1 MGIALVIFLLTSR
14 DGLRKTL
21 AYLIAQA
28 LAFAIWGFLFL
39 GLSLSVENT
48 PAPEIPR
55 SPLSIHTILGI
66 LLLVIAIRIFLT
78 DQDPDALPLKW
89 KSLIERTSAIS
100 LFFINLFLS
109 LLQLR
114 FVMLIMLGVDMIDS
128 AQLPRSESFMG
139 LLILLFVLLWPQL
152 VPLVVYLSL
161 RNQRDKALK
170 SLDDWIARNSRF
182 INAGLLGGLG
192 IILIWGI

>member
-1 MGIALVIFLLTSR
+1 
-14 DGLRKTL
+14 
-21 AYLIAQA
+21 
-28 LAFAIWGFLFL
+28 
-39 GLSLSVENT
+39 
-48 PAPEIPR
+48 
-55 SPLSIHTILGI
+55 
-66 LLLVIAIRIFLT
+66 
-78 DQDPDALPLKW
+78 
-89 KSLIERTSAIS
+89 
-100 LFFINLFLS
+100 
-109 LLQLR
+109 
-114 FVMLIMLGVDMIDS
+114 MLIMLGVDMIDS